1 MKMSKHVINDRMDRL
16 LYIAQYVGWGETLLE
31 VYSEENNHRYCL
43 TTTGVIIVKA
53 PVDEFMV
60 TAFVGNIEK
69 VAKLYH
75 LAGFDN
81 VPTRIYQKVMKNKV
95 HLTKQNKYKGA

>member
-31 VYSEENNHRYCL
+31 VYSEENHHRYCL

-53 PVDEFMV
+53 PADEFMV

-75 LAGFDN
+75 LAGFDH

>member
-31 VYSEENNHRYCL
+31 VNLEEKNHRYCL
-43 TTTGVIIVKA
+43 TSTGVIIVKSCTE
-53 PVDEFMV
+53 EFMI

-69 VAKLYH
+69 VAMMYH
-75 LAGFDN
+75 KAGFDG
-81 VPTRIYQKVMKNKV
+81 VPNRVYQKVMKNKV